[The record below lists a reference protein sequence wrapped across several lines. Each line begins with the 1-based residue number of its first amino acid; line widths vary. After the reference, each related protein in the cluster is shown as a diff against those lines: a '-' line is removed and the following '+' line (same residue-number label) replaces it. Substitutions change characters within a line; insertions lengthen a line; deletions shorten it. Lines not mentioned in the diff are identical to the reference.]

1 MMASLEE
8 FPIFEWV
15 RKRAWEQGF
24 QQGFQQGLR
33 QGLRQVIQ
41 EALAIR
47 FAEYEVEA
55 VADRLTAIEQ
65 VEQLQ
70 ALLRIAIHVEQ
81 LADFTRLVDA
91 MTAE

>member
-24 QQGFQQGLR
+24 QQG
-33 QGLRQVIQ
+33 LRQVIQ
-41 EALAIR
+41 ETLAIR
-47 FAEYEVEA
+47 FAEDEVQA
-55 VADRLTAIEQ
+55 VADRLAAIEQ
-65 VEQLQ
+65 VDQLQ

-81 LADFTRLVDA
+81 LADFTRLVDEI
-91 MTAE
+91 TAK

>member
-81 LADFTRLVDA
+81 LADFTRLVDE

>member
-24 QQGFQQGLR
+24 QQG
-33 QGLRQVIQ
+33 LRQVIQ
-41 EALAIR
+41 ETLAVR
-47 FAEYEVEA
+47 FAEDEVQA
-55 VADRLTAIEQ
+55 VADRLAAIEQ
-65 VEQLQ
+65 VDQLQ

-81 LADFTRLVDA
+81 LADFTRLVDEI
-91 MTAE
+91 TAE

>member
-24 QQGFQQGLR
+24 QQG
-33 QGLRQVIQ
+33 LRQVIQ
-41 EALAIR
+41 ETLAIR
-47 FAEYEVEA
+47 FAEDEVQA
-55 VADRLTAIEQ
+55 VADRLAAIEQ
-65 VEQLQ
+65 VDQLQ

-81 LADFTRLVDA
+81 LADFTRLVDEI
-91 MTAE
+91 TAE

>member
-24 QQGFQQGLR
+24 QQGLR

-47 FAEYEVEA
+47 FAEDEVEA
-55 VADRLTAIEQ
+55 VADRLAAIEQ

-81 LADFTRLVDA
+81 LADFTRLVDEI
-91 MTAE
+91 TAK

>member
-24 QQGFQQGLR
+24 QQG
-33 QGLRQVIQ
+33 LRQVIQ
-41 EALAIR
+41 ETLAVR
-47 FAEYEVEA
+47 FAEDEVQA
-55 VADRLTAIEQ
+55 VADRLAAIEQ
-65 VEQLQ
+65 VDQLQ

-81 LADFTRLVDA
+81 LADFTRLVDEI
-91 MTAE
+91 TAK